1 MTGEPTR
8 KMQQI
13 QSRRERHTP
22 DMSGLAV
29 ENQLVGINPEAGQL
43 GQNVY
48 HLDSVVVT

>member
-13 QSRRERHTP
+13 QNIP

-29 ENQLVGINPEAGQL
+29 ENQLVGVNPEAGQL

-48 HLDSVVVT
+48 HLHSGIVT